1 MRTETFTVTR
11 NLYHFNELSDEA
23 KDHCMKLIDYCRSV
37 DFVDFDSYDNV
48 YDVIVTICFDEEAVD
63 KPEDSYDRFVKYIV
77 EHVDYIK
84 GNGNYVICDW
94 NGFVKAHEQVLRQY
108 EHDCWRYN
116 YDEDEDEF
124 NADDI
129 FKGL

>member
-1 MRTETFTVTR
+1 
-11 NLYHFNELSDEA
+11 
-23 KDHCMKLIDYCRSV
+23 MKLIDYCRSV

-48 YDVIVTICFDEEAVD
+48 YDVIVTICFDEETVD
-63 KPEDSYDRFVKYIV
+63 KPEDSFDRFVKYIV

-116 YDEDEDEF
+116 YDDDEDEF
-124 NADDI
+124 VYEWIREINLYLAGYISEAGYTDI
-129 FKGL
+129 VNRLEAENN